1 MRQIVV
7 VFGSSR
13 IAPES
18 PAWDEAYRFGR
29 AVAEAGFDLAS
40 GGYGG
45 AMEAASR
52 GAKEAGALVVGVTA
66 PAVFPQRAGANP
78 YVDLEFPAPTLLSR
92 IERMLDLGRAF
103 LALPGGVGTFTEI
116 AAAWNRAFVDRLAGR
131 AAPPIFVHESW
142 RALLFPALEITEDQL
157 SLLTFVRNAEEL
169 KAHLA
174 ALE

>member
-1 MRQIVV
+1 MRRIVV

-13 IAPES
+13 ISPKS
-18 PAWDEAYRFGR
+18 PAWEEAHRFGR

-45 AMEAASR
+45 AMEAASL

-66 PAVFPQRAGANP
+66 PAVFPGRAGANP

-103 LALPGGVGTFTEI
+103 VALPGGVGTFTEI

-142 RALLFPALEITEDQL
+142 RALFRPALEIDEEQL
-157 SLLTFVRNAEEL
+157 SLLTFVRDAKEL
-169 KAHLA
+169 KGRLM
-174 ALE
+174 ALG

>member
-1 MRQIVV
+1 MRRIVV

-13 IAPES
+13 IAPGS
-18 PAWDEAYRFGR
+18 PAWEEAYRFGR

-92 IERMLDLGRAF
+92 IERMLDLGRAYV
-103 LALPGGVGTFTEI
+103 ALPGGVGTFTEI
-116 AAAWNRAFVDRLAGR
+116 AAAWNRAFIARNRGET
-131 AAPPIFVHESW
+131 PKPILLHASW
-142 RALLFPALEITEDQL
+142 RELIRPGLEITEDTL
-157 SLLTFVRNAEEL
+157 ALLRFVHDEAEL
-169 KAHLA
+169 KS
-174 ALE
+174 ALLGL